1 MTDIWIRKPI
11 WAIYKDNKIGLTH
24 HNSEID
30 NCNEESSS
38 DSGYDPDSAHESNNG
53 YGSCLTSGTSA
64 SSLRDSSPLLNFN
77 IVSTEPKELHRHLS
91 LFDLVCVGV
100 GATIGSGIYVLCGLI
115 ANKYA
120 GPATFLSWGIAGGA
134 ACFSGV
140 CYAELAGKLPSA
152 GSVYVYAY
160 VSIGELPAVLAA
172 ACLTLEYVGSAA
184 AVARSWGDKI
194 IEWAHEESLPLE
206 RYLDP
211 GFGFNPMAFIVS
223 FSSTLLLLKGVKES
237 KGVTNFFTV
246 FSVCLVLSMAVGGL
260 TLMQRK
266 NLVPLIPPQY
276 GLAGVFR
283 GATSSFFG
291 YIGYDEICCIAGE
304 AVNPRKNL
312 PRAVLLTLVIV
323 ATLYMAAA
331 LALTGMQPYLEI
343 STKSGFPCAFR
354 WNHVEWAAQ
363 LAAVCFARCRHVL
376 RSSVHFY
383 QHFLYS
389 FVLTLSL

>member
-1 MTDIWIRKPI
+1 MPLAHPSTAIGKMTIWIRKPI
-11 WAIYKDNKIGLTH
+11 WAVNKENKIGLNH
-24 HNSEID
+24 HDSEID
-30 NCNEESSS
+30 NNCNEESSS
-38 DSGYDPDSAHESNNG
+38 DSGNDRDSGNESDGG
-53 YGSCLTSGTSA
+53 YGSCLTSATSA
-64 SSLRDSSPLLNFN
+64 SSLHDSSPLLKFN
-77 IVSTEPKELHRHLS
+77 IVGESKELHRHLS

-140 CYAELAGKLPSA
+140 CYAELAGKIPSA

-194 IEWAHEESLPLE
+194 VEWLHEESSPLE

-211 GFGFNPMAFIVS
+211 GFGCNPMAFLVS
-223 FSSTLLLLKGVKES
+223 FCSTMLLLKGVKES
-237 KGVTNFFTV
+237 KGVTNFFTI
-246 FSVCLVLSMAVGGL
+246 FSVFLVLSMALGGL
-260 TLMQRK
+260 TLMQKK
-266 NLVPLIPPQY
+266 NLIPLIPPQY

-304 AVNPRKNL
+304 AINPRKNL
-312 PRAVLLTLVIV
+312 PRAVILTLFIV
-323 ATLYMAAA
+323 STLYMVAA

-343 STKSGFPCAFR
+343 STKSGFPSAFR

-363 LAAVCFARCRHVL
+363 LAAV
-376 RSSVHFY
+376 SGIP
-383 QHFLYS
+383 
-389 FVLTLSL
+389 